1 MSLARA
7 LSRFTRFSLGLETPL
22 ERRNMLNATIEGSL
36 VVAGVQIVVAFVGVY
51 LLALGGDATQLSLVN
66 SLPFLFNALSLIIV
80 TQSRGTPRQILGYAV
95 RAGVAHRLVLALLPL
110 APFWGMWAPWWVIIV
125 YSLASAALMLSS
137 AYWTATVSDMF
148 PAHIRGRVFGVRQMF
163 TGLSA
168 FVATSLAGK
177 LLDLIAFP
185 YNYAAAFGAA
195 VAVAGWGTFFLTRL
209 VPAGEAD
216 KEEAAPPSLREFVGT
231 EASRA
236 LWKVA
241 VPVGVFNIGFFMLNP
256 VINLY
261 FVEVLELSNAQIG
274 LLSAVFVIAQT
285 IGSWLWG
292 ALADR
297 HGNHTVTIA
306 ATLGLAVQA
315 IGYWLSPS
323 LYYLI
328 FVQAVGGFCFAG
340 FLLATFNTV
349 IGIGD
354 RQQKTL
360 VVSSYH
366 FIGNM
371 ASFLAP
377 FLGTWAYTGPG
388 LVAAFLL
395 AGLLRAVSAALL
407 LQGRPARRQGVPGE
421 HHRGIATGRRAPR
434 GPGFGRAER
443 VRFLSLKILGT
454 MAFRSVSSNTRER
467 RPEFRCHTIGGT

>member
-1 MSLARA
+1 
-7 LSRFTRFSLGLETPL
+7 
-22 ERRNMLNATIEGSL
+22 
-36 VVAGVQIVVAFVGVY
+36 
-51 LLALGGDATQLSLVN
+51 
-66 SLPFLFNALSLIIV
+66 
-80 TQSRGTPRQILGYAV
+80 
-95 RAGVAHRLVLALLPL
+95 
-110 APFWGMWAPWWVIIV
+110 MWAPWWVIIV

-148 PAHIRGRVFGVRQMF
+148 PAHIRGRV
-163 TGLSA
+163 SA
-168 FVATSLAGK
+168 SGK
-177 LLDLIAFP
+177 CLRAFQPLWPPRWLGNSSISWPFP
-185 YNYAAAFGAA
+185 YNYAAAFGLA
-195 VAVAGWGTFFLTRL
+195 VAVAGRRHVFSDD
-209 VPAGEAD
+209 VSSQPA
-216 KEEAAPPSLREFVGT
+216 KRTKRRRPHPRCRSLWAIR
-231 EASRA
+231 RA
-236 LWKVA
+236 GRCRKVA

-261 FVEVLELSNAQIG
+261 FVKVLELSKAQIG
-274 LLSAVFVIAQT
+274 LLSAVFVMAQT
-285 IGSWLWG
+285 VGSWLWG

-421 HHRGIATGRRAPR
+421 HHRGIATGRRAR
-434 GPGFGRAER
+434 AGRVLAER
-443 VRFLSLKILGT
+443 NGF
-454 MAFRSVSSNTRER
+454 AFFRSKSLVQWHLGAFLPTPAKEGLNSS
-467 RPEFRCHTIGGT
+467 CHTIGATSSFFG